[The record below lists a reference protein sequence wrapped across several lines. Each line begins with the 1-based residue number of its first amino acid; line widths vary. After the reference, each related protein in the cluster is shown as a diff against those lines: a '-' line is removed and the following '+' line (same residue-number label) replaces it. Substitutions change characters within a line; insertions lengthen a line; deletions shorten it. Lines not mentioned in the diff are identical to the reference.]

1 MSNDDQKTEISE
13 INSDAIVDN
22 EGSNGPDGL
31 NSSAPAE
38 QNEKSG
44 GGALGGIIAALIALG
59 LVAFGGYY
67 WHQNYYLADREAL
80 EAKVNSVSEGQNSM
94 QTALAAVSVDAGPD
108 ASIEALKA
116 AQKKIETSLTSKVD
130 LVAKQTKEVADSQQK
145 LQQSV
150 TSLYQKEDQS
160 SLDWVLAEAEYLVL
174 AANQRLALE
183 GDINTAIAALKAADQ
198 RLGSENHPDLIP
210 IRDQIIEDAAALEAV
225 KLPDI
230 EGLAIY
236 LAKVIE
242 QAKDLPTKKLA
253 DSVEPFSGTKNLAD
267 DAKQWRNVA
276 NAVWTDLVE
285 LVEVKDAAL
294 PDSVLFDPE
303 LKYFLQQNL
312 RLELASARLSVLRRD
327 GQNFRAS
334 VGLIKNMLNEFY
346 ETSATS
352 VESIIARLD
361 EAESYEFE
369 PALPKITGSLD
380 VIRAHLKSKP
390 TARAAK

>member
-1 MSNDDQKTEISE
+1 M
-13 INSDAIVDN
+13 
-22 EGSNGPDGL
+22 
-31 NSSAPAE
+31 
-38 QNEKSG
+38 
-44 GGALGGIIAALIALG
+44 
-59 LVAFGGYY
+59 
-67 WHQNYYLADREAL
+67 
-80 EAKVNSVSEGQNSM
+80 
-94 QTALAAVSVDAGPD
+94 
-108 ASIEALKA
+108 
-116 AQKKIETSLTSKVD
+116 
-130 LVAKQTKEVADSQQK
+130 
-145 LQQSV
+145 
-150 TSLYQKEDQS
+150 
-160 SLDWVLAEAEYLVL
+160 
-174 AANQRLALE
+174 ALE

-285 LVEVKDAAL
+285 LVEVKAAAL

-352 VESIIARLD
+352 VESIIARLE

-380 VIRAHLKSKP
+380 VIRAHIKDKQ
-390 TARAAK
+390 TARAVK